1 MQQSSSDNCVHH
13 YNVEILNIFYP
24 ELPLIYTRPVV
35 KNILKELLG
44 GLKKFKVQVNKLLR
58 WIYDG
63 WKY

>member
-24 ELPLIYTRPVV
+24 ELPLIYTKPVV

-58 WIYDG
+58 
-63 WKY
+63 

>member
-24 ELPLIYTRPVV
+24 ELPLINTRPVV

-58 WIYDG
+58 
-63 WKY
+63 